1 MLGEV
6 AENKSFGLSGA
17 NFSGRRRVFQNSC
30 RVDEIFAE
38 YKDGKIDCALLGCA
52 SMAGLDEKLL
62 ELYSGV
68 VLVDSVKVGVEFLLA
83 LIRKS

>member
-1 MLGEV
+1 M
-6 AENKSFGLSGA
+6 
-17 NFSGRRRVFQNSC
+17 
-30 RVDEIFAE
+30 DEIFAE

-62 ELYSGV
+62 DMYSGV
-68 VLVDSVKVGVEFLLA
+68 VFVDSVKVGVEFLLA